1 MSLTYACTFSQTYAT
16 LNNYQRRNISRR
28 ASMLQARLIRQLDK
42 QECAQRNALTC
53 KPDGLV
59 LGAGALGT
67 VIDTLDSEAFLIEF
81 GSRGPNECDWLGVLY
96 ASELQLIAEL
106 AKAA

>member
-1 MSLTYACTFSQTYAT
+1 MQ
-16 LNNYQRRNISRR
+16 
-28 ASMLQARLIRQLDK
+28 
-42 QECAQRNALTC
+42 QRNALTC

-67 VIDTLDSEAFLIEF
+67 VIDTFDNDAFLVEF

-96 ASELQLIAEL
+96 ASELQL
-106 AKAA
+106 AATNSGPGQGSVVRAGRFLL

>member
-1 MSLTYACTFSQTYAT
+1 MP
-16 LNNYQRRNISRR
+16 
-28 ASMLQARLIRQLDK
+28 QARLIRQIDK

-53 KPDGLV
+53 KPVGVV
-59 LGAGALGT
+59 LAAGTLGT
-67 VIDTLDSEAFLIEF
+67 VIDTLDSDAFLVEF

-96 ASELQLIAEL
+96 DSELQLVAEL